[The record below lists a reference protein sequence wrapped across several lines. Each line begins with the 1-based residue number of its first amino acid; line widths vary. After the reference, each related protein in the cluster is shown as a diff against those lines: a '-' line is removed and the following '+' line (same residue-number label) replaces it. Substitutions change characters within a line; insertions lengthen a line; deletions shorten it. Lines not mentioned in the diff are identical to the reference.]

1 MSAVV
6 DYVLSGHRY
15 KLLLPRESCA
25 VAFALSGVR
34 CPGKGEPYSEQ
45 AIAFMRRKIMQHD
58 VEVRGSDCCQL
69 LISECMCVNLY
80 DALWMDKC
88 VCKCVSASVCVCV
101 CVSVS
106 VCV

>member
-58 VEVRGSDCCQL
+58 VEVRGGWS
-69 LISECMCVNLY
+69 
-80 DALWMDKC
+80 
-88 VCKCVSASVCVCV
+88 SVRA
-101 CVSVS
+101 VSVLQS
-106 VCV
+106 RAVE